1 MRLQIVTNARVDS
14 AGNEFTTQTKLRS
27 LVSKVEGE
35 DPRKIENLFKFASL
49 LVWDLKCAAIK
60 KQKEK

>member
-49 LVWDLKCAAIK
+49 LV
-60 KQKEK
+60 